1 MTVASTHTASRYALN
16 HPGFQVQPWQVF
28 VTYVIATWS
37 ACAIVCTCNRAMP
50 YLNQVGI
57 FFILAGFLITV
68 IVV

>member
-1 MTVASTHTASRYALN
+1 MVARSVDTASRYVLN